1 MGELN
6 MRHSH
11 ATHDLYNRIRNGNPP
26 EWTWY
31 VQTMPVSADPA
42 EVGFDPLDDTKVT
55 SRPLSFSSSLRSA
68 IYMLYTCRVCPA
80 GVMYTTPCK

>member
-11 ATHDLYNRIRNGNPP
+11 ATHDLYNRIRDGNAP

-42 EVGFDPLDDTKVT
+42 EVGFDPLDDTKVRSPT
-55 SRPLSFSSSLRSA
+55 PLISLC
-68 IYMLYTCRVCPA
+68 LH
-80 GVMYTTPCK
+80 